1 MTDFAYRAI
10 DVAGR
15 EKQGRLTAPTLS
27 EAREALTRKQLYI
40 VSLEQSEARPRR
52 AEPLLSGKGFAPTR
66 ASSKQLT
73 LFTRQL
79 ATLSLVSPLEES
91 LRTIALQTEKPHM
104 RVIVSNVHA
113 SVFEGRRIA
122 DAMATEARSFPPLY
136 RALVSAGEASGSL
149 PVMLER
155 LAHLLER
162 QSAMRSKI
170 ISALAYPIILALV
183 AFLVVGAL
191 MIWVVPKIVEQFDTV
206 GQSLPLITRI
216 VMALSAFLASWW
228 WALLIFFA
236 VLSVIAWQAL
246 QNPALRL
253 RFDAWLLRL
262 PLFGRL
268 LRDLNAARMA
278 RTLATMVASRLPLYE
293 GLSLTTPTISN
304 HALRAASQGIVEE
317 IRGGGSLS
325 GAMKTA
331 IIFPPLLV
339 YLVASGEASGQLDM
353 MLERAADYL
362 EQEFDTFT
370 TTALAMLE
378 PLIIVLMGS
387 IVAAIILSILLPI
400 LQLESLA
407 AL

>member
-1 MTDFAYRAI
+1 MIDFAYRAI

-15 EKQGRLTAPTLS
+15 EKVGRLAAPTVA
-27 EAREALTRKQLYI
+27 EARETLTRKQLYI
-40 VSLEQSEARPRR
+40 VSLEQSEAGPGR
-52 AEPLLSGKGFAPTR
+52 AEPLLSGKGFGAKR

-104 RVIVSNVHA
+104 RAIVSNVHA

-122 DAMATEARSFPPLY
+122 DAMGAEARSFPPLY

-149 PVMLER
+149 PTMLER
-155 LAHLLER
+155 LALLLER
-162 QSAMRSKI
+162 QAAMRSKV
-170 ISALAYPIILALV
+170 ISALAYPLVLALV
-183 AFLVVGAL
+183 AILVVGAL

-216 VMALSAFLASWW
+216 VMGLSGFLASWW
-228 WALLIFFA
+228 WALLIVFGMFG
-236 VLSVIAWQAL
+236 VVAWRAL

-253 RFDAWLLRL
+253 RFDSWLLRL
-262 PLFGRL
+262 PLVGRL

-293 GLSLTTPTISN
+293 GLSLTTATISN
-304 HALRAASQGIVEE
+304 RALRAASLSIVED

-325 GAMKTA
+325 GAMKKVA
-331 IIFPPLLV
+331 IFPPLLV

-370 TTALAMLE
+370 STALAMLE

-387 IVAAIILSILLPI
+387 IVAAIILAILLPI

>member
-1 MTDFAYRAI
+1 MIDFAYRAI

-15 EKQGRLTAPTLS
+15 EKHGRIAAPSLS
-27 EAREALTRKQLYI
+27 DARETLKRKQLYI
-40 VSLEQSEARPRR
+40 VSIDQGDGISDRR
-52 AEPLLSGKGFAPTR
+52 QPLVSGMRFGQKR
-66 ASSKQLT
+66 ASAKQLT

-79 ATLSLVSPLEES
+79 ATLSLVSPLEEA

-104 RVIVSNVHA
+104 RKIVSNVHA
-113 SVFEGRRIA
+113 GVFEGRRIA
-122 DAMATEARSFPPLY
+122 DAMASEKDSFPALY
-136 RALVSAGEASGSL
+136 RALVSAGEASGTL
-149 PVMLER
+149 PIMLER

-162 QSAMRSKI
+162 QAAMRSKI
-170 ISALAYPIILALV
+170 VSALAYPIILACV
-183 AFLVVGAL
+183 ALLVVGAL

-206 GQSLPLITRI
+206 GQVLPLITRI
-216 VMALSAFLASWW
+216 VMALSAFLAGWW
-228 WALLIFFA
+228 WALLIMLAIGAF
-236 VLSVIAWQAL
+236 VAWQLLKNNAI
-246 QNPALRL
+246 RL

-331 IIFPPLLV
+331 DIFPPLLV

-378 PLIIVLMGS
+378 PLIIVVMGS
-387 IVAAIILSILLPI
+387 VVAAIILSILLPI
-400 LQLESLA
+400 LQLESMA